1 LSIKR
6 KVADGLGPLHLRRPA
21 FALLERAQALR
32 ALPEI
37 VDRQSIRGPDGLP
50 LPPPLLRV
58 KVAGTAD
65 REVFLAQ
72 GSEAAATI
80 RAALAASGEPIEEVK
95 SLLDFGCG
103 CGRVLRQWALLPD
116 TEVHGTD
123 YNPSL
128 IAWCRQNLTFATFGV
143 NDLAP
148 PLVYEDARFELVFAI
163 SVFTHLTADLE
174 RRWIAELHRVLQAGG
189 RLLFSTRGS
198 AWLDHLTQAE
208 RDTYLAGDRVDRY
221 AEAVG
226 SNLMGVFHPVNYVR
240 DRMAPGFVLTRTE
253 PAAFAGQ
260 QDLHILTK
268 QGG

>member
-1 LSIKR
+1 M
-6 KVADGLGPLHLRRPA
+6 GLGPLHVRRPA

-32 ALPEI
+32 AFPE
-37 VDRQSIRGPDGLP
+37 VVERRPQTAADGLP

-65 REVFLAQ
+65 RNAFLAQ
-72 GSEAAATI
+72 SGEAGQTI
-80 RAALAASGEPIEEVK
+80 REALAASGKPIEEVK

-103 CGRVLRQWALLPD
+103 CGRVLRQWASLPATD
-116 TEVHGTD
+116 VHGTD
-123 YNPSL
+123 YNPKL
-128 IAWCRQNLTFATFGV
+128 IAWCRENLLFATFAV
-143 NDLAP
+143 NGLAP
-148 PLVYEDARFELVFAI
+148 PLSYEDERFDLVFAI

-174 RRWIAELHRVLQAGG
+174 RRWIAELRRVLRTGG
-189 RLLFSTRGS
+189 RLLISTRGT
-198 AWLDHLTQAE
+198 AWVDHLTSAE
-208 RDTYLAGDRVDRY
+208 LEAYATGDRVDRY

-226 SNLMGVFHPVNYVR
+226 SNLMGVFHPIEYVR

-253 PAAFAGQ
+253 AAAFAGGQ

>member
-1 LSIKR
+1 MSIKR
-6 KVADGLGPLHLRRPA
+6 MVAEGLGTLHLRGPA

-32 ALPEI
+32 ALREI
-37 VDRQSIRGPDGLP
+37 VDRSPVRGPDGLP

-80 RAALAASGEPIEEVK
+80 RAALAASGEPIEEVT

-103 CGRVLRQWALLPD
+103 CGRVLRQWASLPATD
-116 TEVHGTD
+116 VHGTD
-123 YNPSL
+123 YNPRL
-128 IAWCRQNLTFATFGV
+128 IAWCRENLTFATFGV

-148 PLVYEDARFELVFAI
+148 PLAYEDERFELVFAI
-163 SVFTHLTADLE
+163 SVFTHLTVDLE
-174 RRWIAELHRVLQAGG
+174 RRWIAELRRVLQPGG
-189 RLLFSTRGS
+189 RLLLSTRGT
-198 AWLDHLTQAE
+198 AWVDHLTKAE
-208 RDTYLAGDRVDRY
+208 RDFYLAGNRVDRY

-226 SNLMGVFHPVNYVR
+226 SNLMGVFHPVDYVR
-240 DRMAPGFVLTRTE
+240 ERMAMGFELTYTE

-268 QGG
+268 HGG